1 MLPGNDG
8 EKNERKDKMKKLM
21 IGLGAVAALAL
32 AGCVAPVG
40 PTISNGVMGGIVT
53 DHVAPAGYNIDNGVK
68 ADRCGRA
75 TAQGIVL
82 FTTGDNSI
90 NAAMKN
96 GGISKVHHVDVEML
110 NIFNVYSRVTTVVWG
125 E

>member
-1 MLPGNDG
+1 
-8 EKNERKDKMKKLM
+8 MKKLM

-90 NAAMKN
+90 NAGVFLWHSSVAYRHRLAKRHSSSGSM
-96 GGISKVHHVDVEML
+96 GELISPLRMM
-110 NIFNVYSRVTTVVWG
+110 R
-125 E
+125 